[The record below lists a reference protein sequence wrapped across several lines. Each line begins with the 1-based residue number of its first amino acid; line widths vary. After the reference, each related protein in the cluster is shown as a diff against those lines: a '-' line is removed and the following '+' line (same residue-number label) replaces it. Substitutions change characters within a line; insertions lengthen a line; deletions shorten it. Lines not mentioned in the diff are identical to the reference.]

1 MSLIKYNNRE
11 IRPLSFNS
19 LFDRF
24 FDDHFSAPEF
34 KGGASFVPQVD
45 VSETET
51 AFELQF
57 VVPGVDKKGFNIDL
71 QDGRLTVSGE
81 RKFENEKKERN
92 YHSRESYYGTFKRS
106 FYLPDNV
113 NEDKIDANY
122 ENGILSIVIPKDEKK
137 IARKSIS
144 VK

>member
-11 IRPLSFNS
+11 LRPLSFNN

-24 FDDHFSAPEF
+24 FNDHFETPEF
-34 KGGASFVPQVD
+34 KGNASFVPQVD
-45 VSETET
+45 VSETDT

-71 QDGRLTVSGE
+71 QEGRLTVSGE
-81 RKFENEKKERN
+81 RKFENEKNERN

-113 NEDKIDANY
+113 NEDKIEANY
-122 ENGILSIVIPKDEKK
+122 ENGILSVVIPKDEKK
-137 IARKSIS
+137 IAKKSIS